1 MSTDVQAHIKLYKKI
16 GAALMV
22 LTVVTVLASFIPVG
36 VALGVVLALIIATVK
51 GSLVATYFMH
61 LVGERKSIYFP
72 LLLTVF
78 FFLVL
83 IFIPLLG
90 HTNTYG
96 RKMVVPNSDAAV
108 AADHGEAAH

>member
-1 MSTDVQAHIKLYKKI
+1 MSEDVQAHVKLYKKI

-22 LTVVTVLASFIPVG
+22 LTVVTVLASFIPAG
-36 VALGVVLALIIATVK
+36 VALGVVIALIIATVK

-61 LVGERKSIYFP
+61 LVGERKTIYFT
-72 LLLTVF
+72 LLLTAF
-78 FFLVL
+78 IFLVL

-96 RKMVVPNSDAAV
+96 RKMIVPNSDAAV